1 MISISHSLHLSQKTK
16 KASDSDRNSMFCEAF
31 EGIITEILKEST
43 TAEKL
48 FIGVPWSFPH
58 YHQIS

>member
-1 MISISHSLHLSQKTK
+1 
-16 KASDSDRNSMFCEAF
+16 MFCEAF

-43 TAEKL
+43 IAEKL